1 MSATPSPAG
10 RSRLAASLETL
21 NPEQRRAVEQTDGPV
36 LILAGAGSGKTR
48 VLTHKIAFLT
58 ERRGVPGRDIL
69 AMTFTKKAAEE
80 MRTRIRELTGGE
92 DGIWIGT
99 FHSVFARILRTEAP
113 LVGYHRDFVIYD
125 KEDQER
131 LVKQLIEKL
140 GHSAKQVPPR
150 MVASLISRSK
160 NGLVSPQ
167 EFRSSNPG
175 PMNAVTAEVFEEY
188 QAALVANQAFDY
200 DDLITVPI
208 RLFREH
214 PSVLEKYRRRFRYI
228 LVDEYQDTNRAQY
241 RLVVDLSLGHRNLC
255 VVGDDDQ
262 SIYGWRG
269 ADIRNILDFEQDFP
283 ETAVFR
289 LEQNYRSTGNILKAA
304 GSVVDKNL
312 RRKAKT
318 LWSAREA
325 GEKVDV
331 IEVEDEREEARRVVE
346 CIRDEVFRNKRNFR
360 DFAVLYRTNAQSRA
374 VEDGLRRAGISYVIV
389 GGVRFYERKEI
400 KDVLAYLKVITNPR
414 DDLSLRRIVNFPI
427 RGIGDT
433 TLQKISAWAA
443 ERNLG
448 LFESLGRVEE
458 IPDIPGRAGK
468 NMRAFHELIRKYAAL
483 KDEISAGELVHAVVD
498 EIGLIAMFKDDTT
511 PEGRGRIE
519 NLREFLNAAHEYT
532 QTAEDATLSGFL
544 EQIAL
549 ITDIDRADLNSSA
562 VTLMTVHCA
571 KGLEFPVV
579 AVVGLE
585 DGLFPLIRDADGAD
599 DLEEERRLFYV
610 ALTRAK
616 EKVILLHGRN
626 RYVFNSRS
634 GRIPSRF
641 LDELDGSAVNV
652 VREEPKRQV
661 KRWSR
666 FQDGDGNGYGYGTG
680 ESGFGRPRS
689 PWDSD
694 DFDDSPRP
702 GAGRSGG
709 RRPAHSP
716 FQHGTRVGH
725 EEYGRGTVL
734 SVEGEGPRQT
744 CLVRFDDGVEKKFL
758 LRFARLERIQ

>member
-1 MSATPSPAG
+1 MSVKPSPRG
-10 RSRLAASLETL
+10 PSGLTDSLERL
-21 NPEQRRAVEQTDGPV
+21 NPEQRRAVERTDGPV

-48 VLTHKIAFLT
+48 VLTHKIAYLI
-58 ERRGVPGRDIL
+58 ERRGVPGPDIL

-80 MRTRIRELTGGE
+80 MRGRIRDLVGRE
-92 DGIWIGT
+92 DGFWIGT

-131 LVKQLIEKL
+131 LVKQLIERL

-150 MVASLISRSK
+150 LVASLISRSK
-160 NGLVSPQ
+160 NGLVSPA
-167 EFRSSNPG
+167 EFRAANPG
-175 PMNAVTAEVFEEY
+175 PMNAVAAEVFEEY
-188 QAALVANQAFDY
+188 QSALLANQAFDY

-214 PSVLEKYRRRFRYI
+214 PAVLEKYRSRFRYV

-241 RLVVDLSLGHRNLC
+241 RLVVDLALGHRNLC

-269 ADIRNILDFEQDFP
+269 ADIRNILDFEKDFP
-283 ETAVFR
+283 EAAVFR
-289 LEQNYRSTGNILKAA
+289 LEQNYRSTQNILKAA

-312 RRKAKT
+312 RRKRKT
-318 LWSAREA
+318 LWSEREP

-331 IEVEDEREEARRVVE
+331 IEVEDEREEAQRVVE
-346 CIRDEVFRNKRNFR
+346 RIRDEVFRNKRSFR
-360 DFAVLYRTNAQSRA
+360 DFAILYRTNAQSRA
-374 VEDGLRRAGISYVIV
+374 VEDGLRRAGISYLIV

-427 RGIGDT
+427 RGIGDAS
-433 TLQKISAWAA
+433 LQKISAWAG
-443 ERNLG
+443 ERNID
-448 LFESLGRVEE
+448 LFNAIGRIEE
-458 IPDIPGRAGK
+458 IPDIPGRAGR
-468 NMRAFHELIRKYAAL
+468 NVRVFHDLIRKYTAL

-498 EIGLIAMFKDDTT
+498 EIGLISLFKDDTT
-511 PEGRGRIE
+511 LEGQGRIE

-532 QTAEDATLSGFL
+532 QSAEDPTLSGFL

-549 ITDIDRADLNSSA
+549 IADIDRADLQAVA

-585 DGLFPLIRDADGAD
+585 DGLFPLIRDADGED
-599 DLEEERRLFYV
+599 NLEEERRLFYV

-616 EKVILLHGRN
+616 EKVLLLHARTRN
-626 RYVFNSRS
+626 VFNSM
-634 GRIPSRF
+634 GTRIPSRF
-641 LDELDGSAVNV
+641 IDELDGTAVNI
-652 VREEPKRQV
+652 VREESRRTAR
-661 KRWSR
+661 RWIRS
-666 FQDGDGNGYGYGTG
+666 G
-680 ESGFGRPRS
+680 EDDEFEAAPARRS
-689 PWDSD
+689 PWASD
-694 DFDDSPRP
+694 DGSGSRRPRA
-702 GAGRSGG
+702 GAGGASG
-709 RRPAHSP
+709 RRPSAYE
-716 FQHGTRVGH
+716 HGTRVMH
-725 EEYGRGTVL
+725 EQYGRGTVL
-734 SVEGEGPRQT
+734 TVEGEGPRQT
-744 CLVRFDDGVEKKFL
+744 CLVRFDDGTEKKFL
-758 LRFARLERIQ
+758 LRFARLERIL